1 MAYEERRVV
10 TDGTEPAV
18 VEDAATTEP
27 VVTNTVP
34 ADGVVSERVVRQPAV
49 EPATVVQRRTPT
61 RVIETADDPLGNVYA
76 ASQLIQTIVWS
87 VVVIVLLVVALLAL
101 HVYAHLF

>member
-10 TDGTEPAV
+10 TDPADPASV
-18 VEDAATTEP
+18 DDGVATD
-27 VVTNTVP
+27 TVP
-34 ADGVVSERVVRQPAV
+34 ADGVVSQRVVRPAAV
-49 EPATVVQRRTPT
+49 EPTTVVQRRPAT
-61 RVIETADDPLGNVYA
+61 RIVQTDDPIGNVWA

-87 VVVIVLLVVALLAL
+87 VVVLVLLVVALLAL

>member
-10 TDGTEPAV
+10 TDDPVAAEPVETVRTEPTTV
-18 VEDAATTEP
+18 VEDRPRTVIREDP
-27 VVTNTVP
+27 V
-34 ADGVVSERVVRQPAV
+34 
-49 EPATVVQRRTPT
+49 
-61 RVIETADDPLGNVYA
+61 GNAMA

-87 VVVIVLLVVALLAL
+87 VVVLVLLVVALLAL

>member
-10 TDGTEPAV
+10 TEPADPAVAPTV
-18 VEDAATTEP
+18 VDEGVATNRVVTERVAAEP
-27 VVTNTVP
+27 VV
-34 ADGVVSERVVRQPAV
+34 
-49 EPATVVQRRTPT
+49 EPTTVVERRSPT
-61 RVIETADDPLGNVYA
+61 RIVQNDDPIGNVYA